1 MRHQVT
7 FILRLWVN
15 PDSGPTPCEGQV
27 ECVATGEQ
35 AHVRSQ
41 AEAARFILRHL
52 NPSAPGEQGMEDD
65 RLTCDG
71 Q

>member
-15 PDSGPTPCEGQV
+15 PDRGPASCEGQV

-41 AEAARFILRHL
+41 AEAARFILHHL
-52 NPSAPGEQGMEDD
+52 QPSPSGEPPMEDG
-65 RLTCDG
+65 RHTSEG
-71 Q
+71 